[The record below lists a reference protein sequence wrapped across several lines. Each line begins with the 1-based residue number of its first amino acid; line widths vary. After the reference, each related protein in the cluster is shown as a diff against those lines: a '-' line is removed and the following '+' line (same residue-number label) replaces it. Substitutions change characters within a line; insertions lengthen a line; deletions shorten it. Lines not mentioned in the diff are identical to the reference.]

1 MWVMSLTE
9 RRGSSCKT
17 HTFGLYFDRPYGP
30 LISSNMLVFWLF
42 PTGTDLTPCQQ
53 EYMEGRFKPLCT
65 PEGAYEDTQCQGTAC
80 FCVNERG
87 DEIARSRIELPAKP
101 NCTTA
106 GILKHILEFKKTHHP
121 FTMLLLS
128 SDLQEQSWYVLP
140 SVNYCIIISY

>member
-1 MWVMSLTE
+1 MKGCSKRDKKTTVHAMWVMSLTE

-17 HTFGLYFDRPYGP
+17 HTFRLYFNRPYAP
-30 LISSNMLVFWLF
+30 LISSLWLF
-42 PTGTDLTPCQQ
+42 STGTDLTPCQQ

-101 NCTTA
+101 NCTSA
-106 GILKHILEFKKTHHP
+106 GILKDILDFKNAHRL

-128 SDLQEQSWYVLP
+128 SDLHEQSF
-140 SVNYCIIISY
+140 